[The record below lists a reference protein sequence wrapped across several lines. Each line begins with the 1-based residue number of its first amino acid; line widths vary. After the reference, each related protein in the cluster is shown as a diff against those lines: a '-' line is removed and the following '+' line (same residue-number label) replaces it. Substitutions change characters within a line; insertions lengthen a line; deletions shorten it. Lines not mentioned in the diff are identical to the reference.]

1 VHGYILYKILITLFI
16 DILSHRSRVK
26 SDTSVLEE
34 SKAKELARW
43 LGAVDI
49 GAGGARRA
57 RAGRSRG

>member
-1 VHGYILYKILITLFI
+1 MLYKNRI
-16 DILSHRSRVK
+16 K
-26 SDTSVLEE
+26 SDTFILEE

-57 RAGRSRG
+57 RASRSRG

>member
-1 VHGYILYKILITLFI
+1 M
-16 DILSHRSRVK
+16 SHKSRIK
-26 SDTSVLEE
+26 SDTLVLEE

>member
-1 VHGYILYKILITLFI
+1 MLL
-16 DILSHRSRVK
+16 LSHRSRVK
-26 SDTSVLEE
+26 SDTPVLEE

>member
-1 VHGYILYKILITLFI
+1 MLY
-16 DILSHRSRVK
+16 RSRVK

-43 LGAVDI
+43 LGAIDI
-49 GAGGARRA
+49 ARRA